1 MSNSLQP
8 HRLLPARLLCPWDSL
23 GQNTRV
29 GCHFLLQGI
38 FLTQGLN
45 LGLLN
50 CRKIL
55 YRLSNQ
61 GSPFKPYWNR
71 IFKKSIDT
79 YIYIC
84 TAESPCWTQYCKSTI
99 PQFKERNEAAK
110 VFISAGWS
118 LPLCLSAR
126 LPKTKLPPTN
136 RGEAAS
142 ELVAFTWQHLFK
154 GYLLSAYYWVK

>member
-55 YRLSNQ
+55 YHLNNQ

-71 IFKKSIDT
+71 ILKKSIDT

-84 TAESPCWTQYCKSTI
+84 TAESLCWTQYCKSTV
-99 PQFKERNEAAK
+99 PQFKERNGLRK
-110 VFISAGWS
+110 SSSLQAGLCHYACLQGFLRQS
-118 LPLCLSAR
+118 CRQPTGGKQPLR
-126 LPKTKLPPTN
+126 
-136 RGEAAS
+136 
-142 ELVAFTWQHLFK
+142 
-154 GYLLSAYYWVK
+154 